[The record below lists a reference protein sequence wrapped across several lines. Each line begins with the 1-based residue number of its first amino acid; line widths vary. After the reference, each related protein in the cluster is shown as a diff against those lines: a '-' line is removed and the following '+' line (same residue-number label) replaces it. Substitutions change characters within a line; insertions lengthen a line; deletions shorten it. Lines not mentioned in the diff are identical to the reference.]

1 MGRAVYCIAKILHW
15 TTKPLYSQDSDGK
28 ERAWEFLKQ
37 MSLNL
42 KIFIPLFLA
51 VFVTTMGAGL
61 VAPLLPVYAHELGAG
76 AFQIGLIF
84 AAFSLTRTL
93 FVPYFGKLSD
103 RKGKKPFL
111 TTGLLLYFFLSL
123 LYASSNNVQTLIFL
137 RLGQGFASAMI
148 LPVAQAYVGV
158 ITPYH
163 KEGQIMGL
171 FNVSLYGGLSIGP
184 LIGGI
189 VNDCLNI
196 KVSFLSMG
204 ALTFSGF
211 LLCLLLLPAEK
222 TRNKKSLDTLK
233 SPSPYMDLLRKPAI
247 LSLFAFRACFTTCLG
262 IVWAF
267 LPFLADTRLQLSS
280 SAIGIVVMLN
290 VFVAGLFQVPMGYLA
305 DRFSKKFMVA
315 AGGIL
320 AIIAI
325 LYINTAD
332 SFRGLALGNG
342 LLGFAGGIS
351 FPAIMAL
358 GVIEGRRTEAM
369 GSVMGLLA
377 LGHSL
382 GMLVGPLVAGIL
394 IELFSFET
402 IFISGAFIMGA
413 GTIIFLRNH

>member
-1 MGRAVYCIAKILHW
+1 
-15 TTKPLYSQDSDGK
+15 
-28 ERAWEFLKQ
+28 

-61 VAPLLPVYAHELGAG
+61 VVPLLPIYAHELGAG

-111 TTGLLLYFFLSL
+111 TTGLFLYFFLSL
-123 LYASSNNVQTLIFL
+123 LYTSSNDVQTLILL

-158 ITPYH
+158 ITPSQ
-163 KEGQIMGL
+163 KEGQIMGF

-189 VNDCLNI
+189 VNDCFNI

-204 ALTFSGF
+204 ALAFSGF
-211 LLCLLLLPAEK
+211 LLCLLLLPAEN
-222 TRNKKSLDTLK
+222 TPNKKIFHPMK
-233 SPSPYMDLLRKPAI
+233 KPPPYMDLIRKPPI

-262 IVWAF
+262 ITWAF
-267 LPFLADTRLQLSS
+267 LPFLADTRLDLSS

-290 VFVAGLFQVPMGYLA
+290 VFVAGLLQAPMGYLA
-305 DRFSKKFMVA
+305 DRFSKKFMVT
-315 AGGIL
+315 AGGIM

-332 SFRGLALGNG
+332 SFWGLAVGNG
-342 LLGFAGGIS
+342 LFGIAGGIS

-382 GMLVGPLVAGIL
+382 GMLVGPLLAGIL
-394 IELFSFET
+394 IDLFSFGT
-402 IFISGAFIMGA
+402 IFISGAIIMGA
-413 GTIIFLRNH
+413 GTMIFLRNH

>member
-1 MGRAVYCIAKILHW
+1 
-15 TTKPLYSQDSDGK
+15 
-28 ERAWEFLKQ
+28 

-61 VAPLLPVYAHELGAG
+61 VVPLLPIYAHELGAG

-111 TTGLLLYFFLSL
+111 TTGLFLYFFLSL
-123 LYASSNNVQTLIFL
+123 LYTSSNDVQTLILL

-158 ITPYH
+158 ITPSQ
-163 KEGQIMGL
+163 KEGQIMGF

-189 VNDCLNI
+189 VNDCFNI

-204 ALTFSGF
+204 ALAFSGF
-211 LLCLLLLPAEK
+211 LLCLLLLPAEN
-222 TRNKKSLDTLK
+222 TPNKKTFHPMK
-233 SPSPYMDLLRKPAI
+233 KPPPYMDLIRKPPI

-262 IVWAF
+262 ITWAF
-267 LPFLADTRLQLSS
+267 LPFLADTRLDLSS

-290 VFVAGLFQVPMGYLA
+290 VFVAGLLQAPMGYLA
-305 DRFSKKFMVA
+305 DRFSKKFMVT
-315 AGGIL
+315 AGGIM

-332 SFRGLALGNG
+332 SFWGLAVGNG
-342 LLGFAGGIS
+342 LFGIAGGIS

-382 GMLVGPLVAGIL
+382 GMLVGPLLAGIL
-394 IELFSFET
+394 IDLFSFGT
-402 IFISGAFIMGA
+402 IFISGAIIMGV
-413 GTIIFLRNH
+413 GTMIFLRNH